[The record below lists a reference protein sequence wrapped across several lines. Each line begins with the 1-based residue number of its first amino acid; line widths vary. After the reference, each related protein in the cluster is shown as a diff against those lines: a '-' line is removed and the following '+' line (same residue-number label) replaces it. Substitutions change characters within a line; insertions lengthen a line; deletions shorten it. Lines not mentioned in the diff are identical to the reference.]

1 MPATAQTHH
10 RWLLS
15 FGFGR
20 FSSGNGGADRFAPRA
35 FFAARVDPAQ
45 PVTSRLPGLGAG
57 VGCQIRRGRVRGQ
70 VCHLADVGRRG
81 AAHLVPN
88 LAAGHARR
96 FGLGLGRGGIA
107 EINDVLQTLAGV
119 HNGHGRGRRHAGAG
133 AGGGADGDLHLRPLG
148 VGDERAGLQLPHERA
163 RDGFGGGAR
172 MVFGDGGGAGGGL
185 RGFVGGKGGGP
196 AGGGGGQRRNVIGRE
211 AERGGVGG
219 DVGGKQ
225 AEPVV
230 KVGVSGGDVVGHG
243 AG

>member
-96 FGLGLGRGGIA
+96 FGLGLGRRGIA

-119 HNGHGRGRRHAGAG
+119 HNGHGRGGRHAGAG
-133 AGGGADGDLHLRPLG
+133 AGAGADGDFHLRPLG
-148 VGDERAGLQLPHERA
+148 VGDKRAGLQLLHERA
-163 RDGFGGGAR
+163 GGGFGGGAG

-185 RGFVGGKGGGP
+185 RGFVGGKSGGP
-196 AGGGGGQRRNVIGRE
+196 AGGGGGQGRNVVGGE
-211 AERGGVGG
+211 AQRGGVGG

-230 KVGVSGGDVVGHG
+230 KVGVGGGNVVGHG